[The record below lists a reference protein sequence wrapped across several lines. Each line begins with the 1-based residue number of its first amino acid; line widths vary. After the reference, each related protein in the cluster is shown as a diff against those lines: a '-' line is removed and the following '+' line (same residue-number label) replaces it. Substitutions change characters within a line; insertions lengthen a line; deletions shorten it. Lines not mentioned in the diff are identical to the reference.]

1 MKILLVGSADLSGK
15 TVGGQLEK
23 TRIFYQALCSVK
35 YYDVHFI
42 NMFAEKKSQILLRI
56 ILRYFSSD
64 AVVFLTSENGTRL
77 LINVLHI
84 LKKITYKPS
93 IFVAVGNPNKVL
105 QSVNKNLLNDIDIAF
120 FETERMAADM
130 KKILPG
136 CTGCLTNC
144 KSINTFYRNYHM
156 DEKPIRICYYS
167 EISKRKGF
175 DTVIQILD
183 RVNKEKKI
191 YELDVY
197 GYFGDDKAEMETYL
211 KRSYVSFKNMIKRG
225 EAASVL
231 SQYFVMLFLTR
242 HPQEGVP
249 GAVVDAFEAGL
260 PVIAN
265 DISYMK
271 DIVKDGE
278 TGYILKAEDELE
290 KKLLEMAQNMKPVI
304 EMRQNCVKE
313 ARKYDI
319 SNAVNVF
326 NQKMIEICS

>member
-144 KSINTFYRNYHM
+144 KSINTFYYNQFEVYALNS
-156 DEKPIRICYYS
+156 PN
-167 EISKRKGF
+167 SK
-175 DTVIQILD
+175 VNPQI
-183 RVNKEKKI
+183 
-191 YELDVY
+191 
-197 GYFGDDKAEMETYL
+197 
-211 KRSYVSFKNMIKRG
+211 
-225 EAASVL
+225 
-231 SQYFVMLFLTR
+231 
-242 HPQEGVP
+242 
-249 GAVVDAFEAGL
+249 
-260 PVIAN
+260 
-265 DISYMK
+265 
-271 DIVKDGE
+271 
-278 TGYILKAEDELE
+278 
-290 KKLLEMAQNMKPVI
+290 
-304 EMRQNCVKE
+304 
-313 ARKYDI
+313 
-319 SNAVNVF
+319 
-326 NQKMIEICS
+326 